1 MNPIIKV
8 EHLNI
13 AYDDFVVLQDASFE
27 INEGEIFTILGG
39 SGSGKTTL
47 TRQLIG
53 LEKPASGRIF
63 INGVDITQAD
73 AANQKAAHLDM
84 GVMFQ
89 SGALLSSL
97 TLLENVLLRL
107 NAQSDLPQDIA
118 RESALLKLRL
128 VQLEK
133 YANFYPANISGGMI
147 KRAAIAR
154 AMALDAKIIFLDEPS
169 AGLDPISHHELDNLI
184 ADLAHNFNITFVI
197 VTHEMTT
204 ITSIADRAIMLNNK
218 KIVAQGSIPYLMND
232 VDMPFVKEY
241 FAQTTLTQKQ
251 EHA

>member
-1 MNPIIKV
+1 MNSVIKV

-13 AYDDFVVLQDASFE
+13 AYDDFVVLEDASFE
-27 INEGEIFTILGG
+27 VNEGEIFTILGG

-47 TRQLIG
+47 TRQLVG
-53 LEKPASGRIF
+53 LEKPSSGNIF
-63 INGVDITQAD
+63 INGIDITHAN
-73 AANQKAAHLDM
+73 AASQKAIHHDM

-97 TLLENVLLRL
+97 TLLENVLLPL
-107 NAQSDLPQDIA
+107 TAHSDLPLDLA
-118 RESALLKLRL
+118 RECALLKLRL

-154 AMALDAKIIFLDEPS
+154 AMALDARIIFLDEPS
-169 AGLDPISHHELDNLI
+169 AGLDPISHYELDTLI
-184 ADLAHNFNITFVI
+184 ADLAHNLNITFVI
-197 VTHEMTT
+197 VTHELAT

-218 KIVAQGSIPYLMND
+218 KIIAQGSIPYLMHD
-232 VDMPFVKEY
+232 VDIPFVKEF
-241 FAQTTLTQKQ
+241 FAQTTIP
-251 EHA
+251 EHRKKA

>member
-1 MNPIIKV
+1 MRPVIKV
-8 EHLNI
+8 EDLNI
-13 AYDDFVVLQDASFE
+13 AYGDFIVLEGANFE

-53 LEKPASGRIF
+53 LEKPKSGKIL
-63 INGVDITQAD
+63 INGIDITH
-73 AANQKAAHLDM
+73 ANSASQKAIHLNM

-97 TLLENVLLRL
+97 TLLENVLLPL
-107 NAQSDLPQDIA
+107 TIHTDLPLDIA
-118 RESALLKLRL
+118 TECALLKLRL

-133 YANFYPANISGGMI
+133 YAHFYPSNISGGMV

-154 AMALDAKIIFLDEPS
+154 AMALDARIIFLDEPS
-169 AGLDPISHHELDNLI
+169 AGLDPISHYELDVLI
-184 ADLAHNFNITFVI
+184 ANLAHNFNITFII
-197 VTHEMTT
+197 VTHEMAT

-218 KIVAQGSIPYLMND
+218 KIIAQGSISYLMHE
-232 VDMPFVKEY
+232 VDIPFVKEF
-241 FAQTTLTQKQ
+241 FAQTTLP
-251 EHA
+251 EHRKPT

>member
-1 MNPIIKV
+1 MNPNPVIKV

-13 AYDDFVVLQDASFE
+13 AYGDFIVLEDANFE
-27 INEGEIFTILGG
+27 VNEGEIFTILGG
-39 SGSGKTTL
+39 SGCGKTTL
-47 TRQLIG
+47 MRQLIG
-53 LEKPASGRIF
+53 LEKPNSGCIL
-63 INGVDITQAD
+63 INGIDIAHASTLS
-73 AANQKAAHLDM
+73 QKVVHQNM

-97 TLLENVLLRL
+97 TLLENVLLPL
-107 NAQSDLPQDIA
+107 TAHSELPDELA
-118 RESALLKLRL
+118 VECALLKLRL

-154 AMALDAKIIFLDEPS
+154 AMALDARIIFLDEPS
-169 AGLDPISHHELDNLI
+169 AGLDPISHNELDKLI

-197 VTHEMTT
+197 ITHELAT

-218 KIVAQGSIPYLMND
+218 KIIAQGSISHLMNE
-232 VDMPFVKEY
+232 VDIPFVKE
-241 FAQTTLTQKQ
+241 FFNIPNEK
-251 EHA
+251 